1 MSSSEKQKQWL
12 SFTSRRVNACRT
24 KERVP
29 AACPAQ
35 LYTANANFESGVMAS
50 LTVRCRGRIRKYLKQ
65 SDRAMCL
72 YFRFRTE
79 RARLWRPDLSAHFQ
93 FPNAKCGSPG
103 PESELLGVLAGP
115 APPTPG
121 GWIGLEA
128 DTEAGVALSCGTSN
142 RG

>member
-1 MSSSEKQKQWL
+1 
-12 SFTSRRVNACRT
+12 
-24 KERVP
+24 
-29 AACPAQ
+29 
-35 LYTANANFESGVMAS
+35 
-50 LTVRCRGRIRKYLKQ
+50 
-65 SDRAMCL
+65 MCL

-142 RG
+142 REGAAGKMSAALWGTGDHEDRV